1 MQLYSQGGRNER
13 CLRFILDLFARHISM
28 KGFQA
33 MHTSITFAA
42 TSAILLASQALAG
55 MMGSQISA
63 TLINGNAITGS
74 LPTGSTVP
82 SESFTATVT
91 NNIEYQ
97 VRVSPSNR
105 PFGYDVD
112 ISDSAIRI
120 NFFCPQGIAV
130 GWGNEFSPT
139 FFYGYV
145 FRDVNQLIPAFTGF
159 TIGAKSDGV
168 PYNSMMGPP
177 WKGQLYAVDEDT
189 LVLNLAGLYG
199 PHNAFIEFNV
209 ATVPTTGAAI
219 LLGVAGVFVRRRR

>member
-1 MQLYSQGGRNER
+1 
-13 CLRFILDLFARHISM
+13 M

-63 TLINGNAITGS
+63 TLISGNTINGS

-97 VRVSPSNR
+97 YRMLFQPSY
-105 PFGYDVD
+105 GYDVD

-120 NFFCPQGIAV
+120 NIICPTQC
-130 GWGNEFSPT
+130 GWDNKFSST

-145 FRDVNQLIPAFTGF
+145 FRDVNHLIPAFTGF

-168 PYNSMMGPP
+168 PYTNVGEAP

-189 LVLNLAGLYG
+189 LVLNLAGLYA

-209 ATVPTTGAAI
+209 ATVPTPGAAI
-219 LLGVAGVFVRRRR
+219 LLGVVGVFVRRRR

>member
-1 MQLYSQGGRNER
+1 
-13 CLRFILDLFARHISM
+13 M

-63 TLINGNAITGS
+63 TLISGNTINGS

-97 VRVSPSNR
+97 YRMLFQPSY
-105 PFGYDVD
+105 GYDVD

-120 NFFCPQGIAV
+120 NFICPSVCGWDGI
-130 GWGNEFSPT
+130 FSSN

-145 FRDVNQLIPAFTGF
+145 FRDVNHLIPAFTGF

-168 PYNSMMGPP
+168 PYIKVSEVP

-189 LVLNLAGLYG
+189 LVLNLAGLYA

-209 ATVPTTGAAI
+209 ATVPTPGAAI
-219 LLGVAGVFVRRRR
+219 LLGVVGVFVCRRR

>member
-1 MQLYSQGGRNER
+1 
-13 CLRFILDLFARHISM
+13 
-28 KGFQA
+28 
-33 MHTSITFAA
+33 
-42 TSAILLASQALAG
+42 
-55 MMGSQISA
+55 
-63 TLINGNAITGS
+63 

-97 VRVSPSNR
+97 VRVNPSNR

-120 NFFCPQGIAV
+120 NFFFPEGLAV

-177 WKGQLYAVDEDT
+177 WKGQLYVVDEDT
-189 LVLNLAGLYG
+189 LVLNLAGLYA

-209 ATVPTTGAAI
+209 ATVPTPGAAI
-219 LLGVAGVFVRRRR
+219 LLGVVGVFVRRRR

>member
-1 MQLYSQGGRNER
+1 
-13 CLRFILDLFARHISM
+13 M

-42 TSAILLASQALAG
+42 TSAILLASHALAG

-63 TLINGNAITGS
+63 TLISGNTINGS

-97 VRVSPSNR
+97 YRMLFQPSY
-105 PFGYDVD
+105 GYDVD

-168 PYNSMMGPP
+168 PYNSTIGPP
-177 WKGQLYAVDEDT
+177 WKGQLYVVDEDT